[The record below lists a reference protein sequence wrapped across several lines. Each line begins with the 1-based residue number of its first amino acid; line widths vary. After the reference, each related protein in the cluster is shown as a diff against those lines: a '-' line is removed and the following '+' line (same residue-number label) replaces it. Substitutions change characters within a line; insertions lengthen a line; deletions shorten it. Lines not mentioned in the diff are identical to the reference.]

1 MSKKKIITIVGL
13 MGAGKTTIGSRLA
26 QILKYYF
33 IDSDQEI
40 EDSEHRSIA
49 DIFAQNGEKYFREI
63 EAKTIQEIVN
73 RDEEMVLSLGGG
85 AFINQETRKILK
97 QKTLIIWLHASIEE
111 TLKRINSKS
120 NRPLLNQKN
129 KRQVLEELAKIRYQ
143 IYREADFDF
152 DTTYLTH
159 EDLVEKI
166 INNIQNF
173 KNVQ

>member
-129 KRQVLEELAKIRYQ
+129 KRQVLEELAKIRYP

>member
-1 MSKKKIITIVGL
+1 MSKKKIIAIVGL
-13 MGAGKTTIGSRLA
+13 MGAGKTTVGTRLA

-49 DIFAQNGEKYFREI
+49 DIFAQNGEKYFREV
-63 EAKTIQEIVN
+63 EAKTIQEIVS
-73 RDEEMVLSLGGG
+73 RDEEIVLSLGGG

-129 KRQVLEELAKIRYQ
+129 KRQVLEELAKIRYP
-143 IYREADFDF
+143 IYSEADFDF
-152 DTTYLTH
+152 DTTHLTH
-159 EDLVEKI
+159 EELVEKI
-166 INNIQNF
+166 INKIQN
-173 KNVQ
+173 

>member
-129 KRQVLEELAKIRYQ
+129 KRQVLEELAKIRYP

-152 DTTYLTH
+152 DTTNLTH

-166 INNIQNF
+166 INNIQ
-173 KNVQ
+173 KL

>member
-1 MSKKKIITIVGL
+1 MRRCCHIIIHIYDIIYEYIKKINSVIE
-13 MGAGKTTIGSRLA
+13 KGSVSFYDDA
-26 QILKYYF
+26 KN
-33 IDSDQEI
+33 
-40 EDSEHRSIA
+40 ED
-49 DIFAQNGEKYFREI
+49 K

-85 AFINQETRKILK
+85 AFVNQETRKILK

-111 TLKRINSKS
+111 TLKRVGTKT

-129 KRQVLEELAKIRYQ
+129 KRQVLEDLAKIRYP

-152 DTTYLTH
+152 DTTHLTH

-166 INNIQNF
+166 INKIKTF
-173 KNVQ
+173 KNAQ

>member
-1 MSKKKIITIVGL
+1 MPKKKIITIVGL

-73 RDEEMVLSLGGG
+73 RDEEIVLSLGGG

-97 QKTLIIWLHASIEE
+97 QKNT
-111 TLKRINSKS
+111 
-120 NRPLLNQKN
+120 
-129 KRQVLEELAKIRYQ
+129 RQVLEDLAKIRYP
-143 IYREADFDF
+143 IYQEADFDF
-152 DTTYLTH
+152 DTTHLTH
-159 EDLVEKI
+159 EDIIEKI
-166 INNIQNF
+166 INKLKIF
-173 KNVQ
+173 

>member
-1 MSKKKIITIVGL
+1 MPKKKIITIVGL

-63 EAKTIQEIVN
+63 EAKTIQEIIN
-73 RDEEMVLSLGGG
+73 RDEEIVLSLGGG

-97 QKTLIIWLHASIEE
+97 QK
-111 TLKRINSKS
+111 K
-120 NRPLLNQKN
+120 
-129 KRQVLEELAKIRYQ
+129 
-143 IYREADFDF
+143 
-152 DTTYLTH
+152 
-159 EDLVEKI
+159 
-166 INNIQNF
+166 
-173 KNVQ
+173 

>member
-1 MSKKKIITIVGL
+1 MSKKKIIAIVGL
-13 MGAGKTTIGSRLA
+13 MGAGKTTVGTRLA

-40 EDSEHRSIA
+40 EDGEHRSIA

-63 EAKTIQEIVN
+63 EGKTIREIIN

-85 AFINQETRKILK
+85 AFVNPETRKILK

-111 TLKRINSKS
+111 TLKRVSSKA

-129 KRQVLEELAKIRYQ
+129 KLTKTANSNVTFGIASISKIPA
-143 IYREADFDF
+143 I
-152 DTTYLTH
+152 
-159 EDLVEKI
+159 
-166 INNIQNF
+166 NF
-173 KNVQ
+173 KNNESTKSPRR

>member
-1 MSKKKIITIVGL
+1 MPKKKIITIVGL
-13 MGAGKTTIGSRLA
+13 MGAGKTTIGFRLA

-73 RDEEMVLSLGGG
+73 RDEEIVLSLGGG
-85 AFINQETRKILK
+85 AFINPETRKILK
-97 QKTLIIWLHASIEE
+97 QKTSIIWLHASIEE
-111 TLKRINSKS
+111 TLKRVGSKA

-129 KRQVLEELAKIRYQ
+129 KLR
-143 IYREADFDF
+143 F
-152 DTTYLTH
+152 
-159 EDLVEKI
+159 
-166 INNIQNF
+166 
-173 KNVQ
+173 